1 MQKKIGLILSAVLLV
16 VTSFFLSASPA
27 VADTQTIKMGADS
40 GALVFVPDTVT
51 IQPGDTVKW
60 EMNKLAP
67 HNVVFDAS
75 GIPNKSADLAKDL
88 SHDKL
93 LFSPGES
100 FETTFPKDI
109 PSGTYSYYCQP
120 HRGAGM
126 VGKVI
131 VE

>member
-27 VADTQTIKMGADS
+27 FADTQTVKMGADS

-75 GIPNKSADLAKDL
+75 GTPNKSADLAKDL

-100 FETTFPKDI
+100 FETTFPKDV